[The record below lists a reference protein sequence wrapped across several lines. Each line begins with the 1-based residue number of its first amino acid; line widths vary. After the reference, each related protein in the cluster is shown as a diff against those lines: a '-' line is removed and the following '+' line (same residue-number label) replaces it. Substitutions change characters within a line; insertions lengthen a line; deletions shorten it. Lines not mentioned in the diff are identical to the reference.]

1 MSMNSS
7 TGGTRYAGR
16 ALARGAA
23 FLLACCV
30 AMSCTQTRRRRARPR
45 RAAAPATSGDR
56 SASAERPVTEA
67 PAAPT
72 PPATRAAPEPEPE
85 PKAGPA
91 PEIAAPAP
99 EMKTPASEVD
109 FYYFNKNKA
118 FKRFHVGVTGLYA
131 ICRKGRVLVVDGT
144 EPGTPAHG
152 KFEKGETIVGVN
164 GERFEGNPFVALGT
178 AITEAEA
185 KGGKLEIMVERDG
198 AGKRVALT
206 IPVLGEYADTWPLE
220 CENSKKIIDRTAE
233 YIVRSGI
240 LDKVGIGEELA
251 AVFLLSTGD
260 DKYLPIVAKHARMV
274 AEKPV
279 PRGGNTW
286 NLGYQG
292 IELGE
297 YYLRMGD
304 RSVLSGLK
312 TLCDTAAAGQS
323 LGGWCHGGLGTS
335 NSGGYVQSGLVNATG
350 TTVLIAVLLGAE
362 CGVGV
367 DREMYDIAVTYFY
380 RFAGH
385 CSVPYGDHRPE
396 VWPSC
401 NGKNGMLAC
410 AMSLLGRGDAGHAY
424 RIAAEHAALD
434 MADSYPWL
442 LCGHTGGG
450 FDVIWRGLGSVHVPA
465 SKRASYRRH
474 MDKLAWFYDI
484 SRLPGGGFSMVP
496 GERYAGNIW
505 GTGGVGLAYTAP
517 LRTLRITGAPPTRH
531 SKKVTLRRRPW
542 GVDADDAFLGTDHCE
557 GYGDDDLEPH
567 EVYLKLDDKEIK
579 DKALLARL
587 IRHYNPVARTR
598 AAKALAKAGGED
610 ELVEGLHHD
619 DARVRRAACDG
630 ISLLRNFFREGE
642 QGLPKEVVSARC
654 AAKLVE
660 LALGPRTAWWE
671 LDGVLQTIG
680 RASAAD
686 IRKHYDILMKF
697 ARHEEWF
704 LRDASFWGIV
714 GLHSEIEPKE
724 ILDLA
729 DIFARETQPKAR
741 DNFNR
746 GFTWLTK
753 KDGVKLDRE
762 TLRAWSKKMAH
773 SLHSPTVGQGLGD
786 LAVHEA
792 AHRTMMVF
800 KGFDPV
806 LYGMILDDIE
816 KYLKIW
822 NPTGQHSGW
831 LMGGS
836 RWQLGMLKVLEKLGP
851 DGRPL
856 CKAIKAV
863 LRDYDRFE
871 VGGRQK
877 EQAAKLKEQMEKA
890 VEAWEKKHG
899 KVR

>member
-1 MSMNSS
+1 MN
-7 TGGTRYAGR
+7 A
-16 ALARGAA
+16 
-23 FLLACCV
+23 
-30 AMSCTQTRRRRARPR
+30 
-45 RAAAPATSGDR
+45 
-56 SASAERPVTEA
+56 
-67 PAAPT
+67 
-72 PPATRAAPEPEPE
+72 
-85 PKAGPA
+85 
-91 PEIAAPAP
+91 
-99 EMKTPASEVD
+99 PASEVD
-109 FYYFNKNKA
+109 FYYSGKNKA

-131 ICRKGRVLVVDGT
+131 ICKKGHVLVVDGT

-152 KFEKGETIVGVN
+152 KFEKGEVVVGVN
-164 GERFEGNPFVALGT
+164 GGLFSGNPFVALGD

-185 KGGKLEIMVERDG
+185 KGGKLAIMVEKDG
-198 AGKRVALT
+198 SGRTVPLT

-220 CENSKKIIDRTAE
+220 CEKSEKIIDQTAD

-274 AEKPV
+274 AQKPAK
-279 PRGGNTW
+279 RGGSTW

-297 YYLRMGD
+297 YYLRTGD
-304 RSVLSGLK
+304 RSVLGGLK

-323 LGGWCHGGLGTS
+323 LGGWCHGGLGIS

-362 CGVGV
+362 CGVEV
-367 DREMYDIAVTYFY
+367 DRGMYDRAVTFFY

-385 CSVPYGDHRPE
+385 CGNPYGDHRPE

-410 AMSLLGRGDAGHAY
+410 AMSLLGREAGDPY

-434 MADSYPWL
+434 MADSYQWL

-450 FDVIWRGLGSVHVPA
+450 FDVIWRGLASVHVPS
-465 SKRASYRRH
+465 SKRANYRRH

-496 GERYAGNIW
+496 GERYAGNVW
-505 GTGGVGLAYTAP
+505 GTGALGLAYTAP

-531 SKKVTLRRRPW
+531 SRRVTLRRRPW
-542 GVDADDAFLGTDHCE
+542 GVDADNAFLGTDHCE
-557 GYGDDDLEPH
+557 GYGKDDLEPH
-567 EVYLKLDDKEIK
+567 EVYMKLDHAQKKETVVK

-610 ELVEGLHHD
+610 ELVEGLHHA

-654 AAKLVE
+654 TPKLIE
-660 LALGPRTAWWE
+660 LARDPSTAWWE

-686 IRKHYDILMKF
+686 IRKHYDILMKY

-729 DIFARETQPKAR
+729 DIFARETHPKAR
-741 DNFNR
+741 DNYNR
-746 GFTWLTK
+746 GFTWLTR

-762 TLRAWSKKMAH
+762 TLEAWSKKMAH

-836 RWQLGMLKVLEKLGP
+836 KWQLGMLKVLEKLGP
-851 DGRPL
+851 NGRPL
-856 CKAIKAV
+856 CKALKAV
-863 LRDYDRFE
+863 LSDYDKFE
-871 VGGRQK
+871 ATGRQK
-877 EQAAKLKEQMEKA
+877 DQAAKLKEQMQKA

-899 KVR
+899 AAR